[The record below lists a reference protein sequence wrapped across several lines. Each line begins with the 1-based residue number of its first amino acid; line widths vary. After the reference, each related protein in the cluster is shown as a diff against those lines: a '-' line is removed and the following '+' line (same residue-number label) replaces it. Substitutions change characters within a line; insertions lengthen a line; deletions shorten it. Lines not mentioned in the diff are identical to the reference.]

1 MRNANEVIEDL
12 SVKASTDDP
21 QEYKNKFVE
30 NRSERRK
37 REQLEKAAARRNRR
51 GVNRVERILSGRV
64 A

>member
-21 QEYKNKFVE
+21 QGSKVKYVE

-37 REQLEKAAARRNRR
+37 REQAAKAAGRRNRR
-51 GVNRVERILSGRV
+51 GVNRVERIVSGRV

>member
-12 SVKASTDDP
+12 RVKAGIDDP
-21 QEYKNKFVE
+21 QDSKVKYVE

-37 REQLEKAAARRNRR
+37 REQLEKAAVRRNRR
-51 GVNRVERILSGRV
+51 GVNRVERIVSGRV

>member
-12 SVKASTDDP
+12 SVKGGTDAP
-21 QEYKNKFVE
+21 QDSKVKYVE

-37 REQLEKAAARRNRR
+37 REQAEKAAGRRNRR
-51 GVNRVERILSGRV
+51 GVNRVERIVSGRV

>member
-12 SVKASTDDP
+12 SVKAGTDGP
-21 QEYKNKFVE
+21 QDSKVKYVE

>member
-12 SVKASTDDP
+12 SVKAGTDDP
-21 QEYKNKFVE
+21 QDSKVKYVE

-37 REQLEKAAARRNRR
+37 REQAAKAAERRNRR
-51 GVNRVERILSGRV
+51 GVARVERIVSGRV

>member
-12 SVKASTDDP
+12 SVKAGADNP
-21 QEYKNKFVE
+21 QDSKVKYVE

-37 REQLEKAAARRNRR
+37 REQAAKAAERRNRR

>member
-12 SVKASTDDP
+12 SVNGGTDGP
-21 QEYKNKFVE
+21 QDSKVKYVE

-37 REQLEKAAARRNRR
+37 REQATKAAGRRNRR
-51 GVNRVERILSGRV
+51 GVNRVERIVSGRV